1 MRYSDDQRII
11 AVSLFLEFLSG
22 LLSAKIRLDL
32 ETLAQLDQSY
42 EEEETQHN
50 EMYWDCEPSFIQL
63 GDPILNL
70 WAWFR
75 IRYSRTGRS
84 EAHVHKLISV
94 WSQFNKMRTQMIWIL
109 LLYES
114 GWLTPS
120 SWFGSVQPITVLH
133 FYMTSSPLSW
143 LLRFTIRV
151 EKKET
156 VVDQRIWPNKLRQ
169 REMNSYKRH

>member
-11 AVSLFLEFLSG
+11 AVRPFLEFFSG

-70 WAWFR
+70 WA
-75 IRYSRTGRS
+75 
-84 EAHVHKLISV
+84 
-94 WSQFNKMRTQMIWIL
+94 
-109 LLYES
+109 
-114 GWLTPS
+114 
-120 SWFGSVQPITVLH
+120 
-133 FYMTSSPLSW
+133 
-143 LLRFTIRV
+143 
-151 EKKET
+151 
-156 VVDQRIWPNKLRQ
+156 
-169 REMNSYKRH
+169 